1 MGSSILKLNTNKQ
14 QTLDAFPFV
23 EKTSKCNTNA

>member
-23 EKTSKCNTNA
+23 EKNKQMQH